1 MSIFKKIELYHEKTI
16 FWDIMGK
23 LNRLV
28 RNKHRRPLILTSLS
42 GDEPFL
48 KSNSLLFPLSNKQLY
63 SFRASLSLKIFILF
77 VSFMRQ
83 TVYPPST
90 FPLQEKTLLK

>member
-28 RNKHRRPLILTSLS
+28 RNKHRRPLVGVAECESHSVGKLRCGGVVVCGSPGVGELHS
-42 GDEPFL
+42 GGIAFCEGHGG
-48 KSNSLLFPLSNKQLY
+48 Y
-63 SFRASLSLKIFILF
+63 
-77 VSFMRQ
+77 Q
-83 TVYPPST
+83 TLIHYV
-90 FPLQEKTLLK
+90 F